1 MDRYRRYDDI
11 RFITLMMMMVVAVVV
26 VMMMM
31 MMISKVSQ
39 WRRRARVFVQ
49 VQCCFTSTPRQQFI
63 RAIRGGAED
72 GHLDFL
78 TAPTEQGFS
87 SMLLYVH
94 RDHEDC

>member
-1 MDRYRRYDDI
+1 MAAQSKSI
-11 RFITLMMMMVVAVVV
+11 RSSSVLLYVHTAAAVYKGY
-26 VMMMM
+26 
-31 MMISKVSQ
+31 S
-39 WRRRARVFVQ
+39 R
-49 VQCCFTSTPRQQFI
+49 
-63 RAIRGGAED
+63 GAED